1 MYRGKNWLAAG
12 LALLL
17 AACTAQDSEDYKPSK
32 HVADLNNGAVRAL
45 NEKDPARALALVNE
59 AISIEP
65 NFYKAYA
72 NQAAILNQL
81 GRTGEAAAALQKL
94 IAVKPEYAEA
104 YVPLGLFLEKLFL
117 EKLGK
122 SEEAMA
128 QYKKASEL
136 YAALAQAKPK
146 DANPAINRAV
156 ALFLS
161 NNKREAAESL
171 GAYLAK
177 YPDNEYAKKVK
188 SKIEHS
194 DRKSF
199 VSSMPEQA
207 DKAPAK

>member
-1 MYRGKNWLAAG
+1 MYGGKNWLAAG

-17 AACTAQDSEDYKPSK
+17 AACAAQDSEDYKPSK
-32 HVADLNNGAVRAL
+32 HVGDLNNGAVRAL
-45 NEKDPARALALVNE
+45 SEKDPARALALVNE

-81 GRTGEAAAALQKL
+81 GRTEEAAAALRKL

-104 YVPLGLFLEKLFL
+104 YVPLGLFL

-136 YAALAQAKPK
+136 YAALAHAKPK
-146 DANPAINRAV
+146 DANPVINRAV
-156 ALFLS
+156 ALFLA

-177 YPDNEYAKKVK
+177 YPDNEYAKKVE
-188 SKIEHS
+188 SKIEHT
-194 DRKSF
+194 DRKTF
-199 VSSMPEQA
+199 VSSMAEQA

>member
-1 MYRGKNWLAAG
+1 MYVGKNWLTAV

-17 AACTAQDSEDYKPSK
+17 AACAAQDSEDYKPSK
-32 HVADLNNGAVRAL
+32 HVGDLNNGAVRAL
-45 NEKDPARALALVNE
+45 SEKDPARALALVNE

-72 NQAAILNQL
+72 NQAAILNEL
-81 GRTGEAAAALQKL
+81 GRPVEAAAALRKL

-104 YVPLGLFLEKLFL
+104 YVPLGLFLEKL
-117 EKLGK
+117 GK
-122 SEEAMA
+122 SEEALA

-136 YAALAQAKPK
+136 YFALAQAKPK
-146 DANPAINRAV
+146 DATPVINRAV

-161 NNKREAAESL
+161 NNNREAVASL

-188 SKIEHS
+188 SKLEHT
-194 DRKSF
+194 DRKTF
-199 VSSMPEQA
+199 VGSMAEQA
-207 DKAPAK
+207 DKASVK